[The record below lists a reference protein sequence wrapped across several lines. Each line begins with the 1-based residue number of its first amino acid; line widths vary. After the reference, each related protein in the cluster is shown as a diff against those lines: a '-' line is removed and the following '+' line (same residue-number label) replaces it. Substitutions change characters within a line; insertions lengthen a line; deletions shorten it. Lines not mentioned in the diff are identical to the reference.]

1 VTELRK
7 SPIAHRV
14 QKYVRNHTIVRSHNR
29 GKGEREQTKAIFDK
43 YKTRS
48 RVTLNHRIND
58 YIAHTLPNTNIKFQW
73 DNVGNTQ
80 KSSTD
85 VWMSPKDFLSHVVPT
100 FGISESSIKWFDENY
115 VTGKEIMYSLTLSVR
130 ITDNQVTDHEGR
142 HRAIWALRNG
152 IERLPVHV
160 VWYDNRGNMAGKSKA
175 VIPKLISQGF
185 YSKAQYGD
193 RYGTHSFYSALDE
206 YEGLPL
212 VHFQSK
218 K

>member
-1 VTELRK
+1 VTELRQ
-7 SPIAHRV
+7 SPIAHSVR
-14 QKYVRNHTIVRSHNR
+14 KHVRNHTIVRSYTR
-29 GKGEREQTKAIFDK
+29 GKGVKEPTKAIFDK

-58 YIAHTLPNTNIKFQW
+58 YTANTLPNTNIKFQW
-73 DNVGNTQ
+73 DNLGNSQ

-85 VWMSPKDFLSHVVPT
+85 VWMSPQEFLSYAVPT
-100 FGISESSIKWFDENY
+100 FGVSESSIKWFDENY
-115 VTGKEIMYSLTLSVR
+115 VTGKETMYSLTLGVR

-152 IERLPVHV
+152 IDRIPVHV
-160 VWYDNRGNMAGKSKA
+160 VWYDRHGDFAGKSKA
-175 VIPKLISQGF
+175 VIPKLTRQGF
-185 YSKAQYGD
+185 YSKEQYGD

-212 VHFQSK
+212 VHFTGK